1 MVGFIGGVGG
11 GAIGGITVST
21 VGKSVGDGV
30 YFLYEKSVELSEYIK
45 EELL

>member
-21 VGKSVGDGV
+21 VGKTVGDLAYFIYEWGKEQVEVIHGV
-30 YFLYEKSVELSEYIK
+30 F
-45 EELL
+45 